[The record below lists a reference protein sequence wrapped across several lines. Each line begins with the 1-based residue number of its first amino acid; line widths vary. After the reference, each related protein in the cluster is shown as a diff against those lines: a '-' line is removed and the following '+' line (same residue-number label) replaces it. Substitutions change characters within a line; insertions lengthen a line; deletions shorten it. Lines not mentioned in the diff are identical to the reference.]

1 MRHERENSLD
11 MRLFDVF
18 PQQFGL
24 DSSADQL
31 RAFTE
36 DGDRML
42 LAPRLR
48 EKLFFRYP
56 RLMPERLQLPC
67 VYAMTVLFQPLL
79 QQSGERQIHVVA
91 AEQDVIAHRD
101 SAQRQFPVL
110 FRNSD

>member
-18 PQQFGL
+18 AQQCGL

-31 RAFTE
+31 RAFAE

-56 RLMPERLQLPC
+56 RLMPERLQWPC
-67 VYAMTVLFQPLL
+67 VHAMALIFQALL
-79 QQSGERQIHVVA
+79 PQSGEPQLHVLA

-101 SAQRQFPVL
+101 AAQRQFPAL